1 MNQQVFRADAR
12 ANRARLIDA
21 AHEVFRERGIDAEM
35 KEIADR
41 AGVGVGTVYRNFP
54 SKDDLI
60 VAIAREMM
68 EHIRAA
74 TESAMELD
82 DPIAA
87 IRTVLTG
94 GFALVE
100 QFGDMIMMLHG
111 NIPPA
116 CRDEFEEFDKIAGM
130 AGIIQKG
137 IDAGIFRPDIDAD
150 VAATHLIA
158 AFIPW
163 TYQGLRATRTV
174 DQIIEAHIGLFLS
187 GVIRVAPTPSPFPA
201 VAGEGSQAQA
211 G

>member
-1 MNQQVFRADAR
+1 MNQQVSRADAR

-60 VAIAREMM
+60 VAIAREMVD
-68 EHIRAA
+68 HIRVAV
-74 TESAMELD
+74 ESAMELD

-87 IRTVLTG
+87 IRAVLTG
-94 GFALVE
+94 GFAMVE
-100 QFGDMIMMLHG
+100 QFGDMMMMLHG

-116 CRDEFEEFDKIAGM
+116 CHEEFEQFHKIAPI
-130 AGIIQKG
+130 AGVIRKG
-137 IDAGIFRPDIDAD
+137 IEAGVFRPDIDAD
-150 VAATHLIA
+150 VASTHLIA

-174 DQIIEAHIGLFLS
+174 DQIIEAHTGLFLS
-187 GVIRVAPTPSPFPA
+187 GVMR
-201 VAGEGSQAQA
+201 
-211 G
+211 

>member
-12 ANRARLIDA
+12 ANRARLIEA

-68 EHIRAA
+68 EHVRV
-74 TESAMELD
+74 TMDSAMELD

-87 IRTVLTG
+87 IRAVLTG
-94 GFALVE
+94 GFTLVE
-100 QFGDMIMMLHG
+100 QFGDMMMMLHG

-116 CRDEFEEFDKIAGM
+116 CHEEFEHFDKIARVT
-130 AGIIQKG
+130 AIVQKG
-137 IDAGIFRPDIDAD
+137 LNAGIFRSDIDAD

-163 TYQGLRATRTV
+163 TYQELRATRTV
-174 DQIIEAHIGLFLS
+174 EQIVEAHIGLFLS
-187 GVIRVAPTPSPFPA
+187 GVLRH
-201 VAGEGSQAQA
+201 E
-211 G
+211 